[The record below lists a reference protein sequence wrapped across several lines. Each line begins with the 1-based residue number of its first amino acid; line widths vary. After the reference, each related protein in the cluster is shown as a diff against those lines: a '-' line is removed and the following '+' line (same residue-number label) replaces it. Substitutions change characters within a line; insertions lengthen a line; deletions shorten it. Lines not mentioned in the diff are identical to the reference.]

1 MTKLTTS
8 LNFIDF
14 SFIKIC
20 INNMIKMWELV
31 DIGTLI
37 LKADITQFFVA
48 TPEVMWSEYKTVLF
62 SKPNYIHRQ

>member
-14 SFIKIC
+14 SFINIC

-37 LKADITQFFVA
+37 
-48 TPEVMWSEYKTVLF
+48 
-62 SKPNYIHRQ
+62 